1 VKALKIAKWGN
12 SAALR
17 LPAKLLHDAGFDLG
31 DTVEVTKT
39 KEGILIRERKKSIA
53 DMSIDE
59 ILAKTSPAAV
69 KFSRS
74 INRDAMAKRPAGE
87 EII

>member
-1 VKALKIAKWGN
+1 MKALKIAKWGN

-17 LPAKLLHDAGFDLG
+17 LPASLLHDAGFDLG
-31 DTVEVTKT
+31 DIVEVTRTDK
-39 KEGILIRERKKSIA
+39 GILIREKKKSIA
-53 DMSIDE
+53 DMSIEE

-69 KFSRS
+69 EFSRS
-74 INRDAMAKRPAGE
+74 INKDAMAKRPAGE